1 MRRCAFIAV
10 ALTLLA
16 VSPLLGAAFAQSSVV
31 GVKAGDWI
39 RYSVKET
46 GNPISEYNIT
56 WASMNVTAV
65 NGEVIT
71 VNVLTQYANGT
82 LLSEPDIHLNVGT
95 GAIGDGFFVPID
107 LKQGD
112 RYSTEYEGIINITSV
127 EQTQAG
133 GAQRSVLVGLTSQ
146 SIYNW
151 DKQTG
156 IMVAATS
163 NLPGCV
169 MHTTTSS
176 TNLWAPTPQILSIN
190 QTVFYA
196 LTLSVIGVVAV
207 LAGVIL
213 FFILRR
219 KKIVMPKL
227 IGSLPN
233 SQQ

>member
-1 MRRCAFIAV
+1 MRKCAFLAV
-10 ALTLLA
+10 ALALLTF
-16 VSPLLGAAFAQSSVV
+16 SPFLGAAFAQNGVV

-56 WASMNVTAV
+56 WASMNITAV
-65 NGEVIT
+65 DGEVIT
-71 VNVLTQYANGT
+71 VNVLTQYGNGT

-107 LKQGD
+107 LKSGD
-112 RYSTEYEGIINITSV
+112 RYSTEYEGIINITSIG
-127 EQTQAG
+127 QTQAG

-176 TNLWAPTPQILSIN
+176 TNLWAPTPQILGIN

-196 LTLSVIGVVAV
+196 LALSIIGVAAV
-207 LAGVIL
+207 LAGAVL
-213 FFILRR
+213 FFVMR
-219 KKIVMPKL
+219 KKKR
-227 IGSLPN
+227 SAAQD
-233 SQQ
+233 S